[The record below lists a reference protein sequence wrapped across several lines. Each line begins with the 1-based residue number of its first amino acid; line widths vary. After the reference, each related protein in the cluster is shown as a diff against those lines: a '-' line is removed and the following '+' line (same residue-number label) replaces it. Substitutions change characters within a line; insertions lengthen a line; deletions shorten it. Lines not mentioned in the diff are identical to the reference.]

1 MTTHYNELGAEI
13 STLQEQFARNPNSVT
28 PEGQNYLTNLI
39 KQFQNR
45 SNFSK
50 LGSFNIAPDPGYNQF
65 RLGGDNTPYTNILS
79 QSYQYWQERGFEGG
93 FQEFLGAVDR
103 QTNFSGLQGGNTTN
117 FNISTPQLSFDEQLQ
132 LTTAGQSGFQ
142 SLANSQTEAA
152 RINRLTVQDQ
162 LKAQQDLL
170 KRAEEW
176 EPGAFGKAFGA
187 TNPIT
192 GEELEGWVDIGLDVG
207 GALYDIWGS
216 MEDREETE
224 RANKASERLQEQQ
237 IATGIISGGQAVG
250 ALAAGRATRLG
261 FGREGQEA
269 ARTRESQRYQDAF
282 APLGNRYVQ
291 TADA

>member
-1 MTTHYNELGAEI
+1 MTTHYEELGAEI

-28 PEGQNYLTNLI
+28 PEGRQYLTNLT
-39 KQFQNR
+39 KQYQNRTNTLSFQNLG
-45 SNFSK
+45 NFV
-50 LGSFNIAPDPGYNQF
+50 GEQYRRFFP
-65 RLGGDNTPYTNILS
+65 S
-79 QSYQYWQERGFEGG
+79 QNGFMDLYRTENPVLQDA
-93 FQEFLGAVDR
+93 FKFWDEKF
-103 QTNFSGLQGGNTTN
+103 NFSGAYGGDRTTN
-117 FNISTPQLSFDEQLQ
+117 FNITTPQLSFDEQLQ
-132 LTTAGQSGFQ
+132 LTQAGQSGFQ
-142 SLANSQTEAA
+142 ALAGSQTEAA
-152 RINRLTVQDQ
+152 RINRLAVQDQ

-216 MEDREETE
+216 MEDREESE
-224 RANKASERLQEQQ
+224 RANRANERLQEQQ
-237 IATGIISGGQAVG
+237 IASGIISGGQAVG
-250 ALAAGRATRLG
+250 ALAAARATRLG
-261 FGREGQEA
+261 FGSEGQEA